1 MPLMSQRSARRHAP
15 AMRYPVHRS
24 AWLAG
29 TLASL
34 SAAGGLGLAAW
45 MLWGAAQWPRGV
57 LQGAWL
63 VWLLATVAAFR
74 FWVRMSAGALV
85 WDGHAWELHGPGGGS
100 VRGALTL
107 HLDLQ
112 RCMAVCLTPLAGQAQ
127 WIWLE
132 RGCAAAH
139 WLDLRRAVYSRAET
153 GVSDAAEHASGRADP
168 V

>member
-1 MPLMSQRSARRHAP
+1 MPLMNQRSARRHAP
-15 AMRYPVHRS
+15 ATRYPVHRS

-29 TLASL
+29 ILASL

-74 FWVRMSAGALV
+74 FWVRMPVGALA

-112 RCMAVCLTPLAGQAQ
+112 RCMAVCLTPLAGKAQ